1 MAGVIINRRNVILL
15 LVCIELML
23 LAVNTNFVA
32 FSHYYG
38 ENAGEEGEDD
48 EEDGNDVFAI
58 LSEGYLGNLTRLA
71 GDGGVVL
78 AASERKLVQEHDRH
92 AEDHHDDGKDARFA
106 RVLRVHRDVLGRKGA

>member
-1 MAGVIINRRNVILL
+1 MTRRMAMMYLPYFPRVI
-15 LVCIELML
+15 
-23 LAVNTNFVA
+23 
-32 FSHYYG
+32 
-38 ENAGEEGEDD
+38 
-48 EEDGNDVFAI
+48 
-58 LSEGYLGNLTRLA
+58 